1 MHGDRVRPPVRGW
14 VFTWLLLLLLG
25 AQPIATDLYLP
36 ALPAIARELGSA
48 STSLTLFMLAFGVG
62 QLVCGPL
69 ADRYGRRPVLLIGL
83 FFYTLGALGA
93 ALAPAVA
100 VLAAWRALQGLS
112 MAAILVCARA
122 MVRDLHAAD
131 EGPRIMAKGLSGLGV
146 VALLAPLIGAAAVQY
161 LSWRWAMACM
171 ALYSVG
177 VLWLCW
183 SRFAETRQPQ
193 HAQGAGG
200 VREVLA
206 SSRFRAW
213 TSLTA
218 STYGGMFCFLLLS
231 PTIYVDYLGLSP
243 LAYGWIP
250 ASGSLVYILSTTWCR
265 RLLRRHSALRA
276 VRWGAQL
283 SLAGALIQL
292 ASGLW
297 TPHSLWLLLLGHWVY
312 AVGHGIHQP
321 CGQAGAVGDFP
332 HLAGRAVAWSG
343 FLTMLV
349 AFITGQMAARFVDV
363 ANSNGAWPLIV
374 PMAVAAV
381 LLVLITH
388 FWLPRTAA
396 GPVEIAPALD

>member
-1 MHGDRVRPPVRGW
+1 MPGDPGRSPVRGW
-14 VFTWLLLLLLG
+14 IFTWLLLLLLG

-48 STSLTLFMLAFGVG
+48 STSLTLFMLAFGIG
-62 QLVCGPL
+62 QLLCGPL
-69 ADRYGRRPVLLIGL
+69 ADRYGRRPVLLAGL
-83 FFYTLGALGA
+83 FLYTLGALGA

-183 SRFAETRQPQ
+183 FRFAETRQPR
-193 HAQGAGG
+193 HAQAAGG

-265 RLLRRHSALRA
+265 RLLRRHTALRA

-283 SLAGALIQL
+283 SLVGALIQL

-297 TPHSLWLLLLGHWVY
+297 TPHSLGLLLLGHWVY

-349 AFITGQMAARFVDV
+349 AFITGQMAARFVDA
-363 ANSNGAWPLIV
+363 ANSHGAWPLIV
-374 PMAVAAV
+374 PMVVAAM

-396 GPVEIAPALD
+396 SSVEITPALD

>member
-1 MHGDRVRPPVRGW
+1 MHGDRVRPPVRGG

-69 ADRYGRRPVLLIGL
+69 ADRYGRRPVLLTGL
-83 FFYTLGALGA
+83 FLYTLGALGA

-100 VLAAWRALQGLS
+100 VLAAWRALQGVS

-193 HAQGAGG
+193 HAQAAGG
-200 VREVLA
+200 VREVLT

-349 AFITGQMAARFVDV
+349 AFITGQMAAHFVD
-363 ANSNGAWPLIV
+363 ATNSHGAWPLIV
-374 PMAVAAV
+374 PMVVAAV

>member
-1 MHGDRVRPPVRGW
+1 MPAAAARPPASGAT
-14 VFTWLLLLLLG
+14 FTVLLLLLLG

-36 ALPAIARELGSA
+36 ALPAITRELGSA
-48 STSLTLFMLAFGVG
+48 STSLTLFMLAFGIG
-62 QLVCGPL
+62 QLLCGPL
-69 ADRYGRRPVLLIGL
+69 ADRHGRRPVLLAGL
-83 FFYTLGALGA
+83 VLYTLGALGS
-93 ALAPAVA
+93 ALAPTVV
-100 VLAAWRALQGLS
+100 VLASWRALQGLA

-122 MVRDLHAAD
+122 MVRDLHAAH

-146 VALLAPLIGAAAVQY
+146 VALLAPLVGAAAVQF
-161 LSWRWAMACM
+161 LSWRWALACM
-171 ALYSVG
+171 ALYSTLL
-177 VLWLCW
+177 LWLCW
-183 SRFAETRQPQ
+183 FRFAETRQPE
-193 HAQGAGG
+193 HAQASGG
-200 VREVLA
+200 VRDVLA
-206 SSRFRAW
+206 SSSFRAW

-265 RLLRRHSALRA
+265 RLLKQHSALRA

-283 SLAGALIQL
+283 SLLGALVQL
-292 ASGLW
+292 TAVLW
-297 TPHSLWLLLLGHWVY
+297 TPHSLWLLLLGHWIY

-343 FLTMLV
+343 FLTMVV
-349 AFITGQMAARFVDV
+349 AFITGQIAARYLD
-363 ANSNGAWPLIV
+363 AGNSNGAWPLIV
-374 PMAVAAV
+374 PMVLAGL

-388 FWLPRTAA
+388 LWLPRTAA
-396 GPVEIAPALD
+396 RPVEIGSSLD

>member
-1 MHGDRVRPPVRGW
+1 MRGAQTREPASGRT
-14 VFTWLLLLLLG
+14 FTLLLLLLLG

-62 QLVCGPL
+62 QLLCGPL
-69 ADRYGRRPVLLIGL
+69 ADRHGRRPVLLTGL
-83 FFYTLGALGA
+83 LLYTVGALGA
-93 ALAPAVA
+93 ALAPAVE

-122 MVRDLHAAD
+122 MVRDLYAAE

-146 VALLAPLIGAAAVQY
+146 VALLAPLAGAVAVQF
-161 LSWRWAMACM
+161 LNWRWALVCM
-171 ALYSVG
+171 ALYSAG

-183 SRFAETRQPQ
+183 FRFAETRQRE
-193 HAQGAGG
+193 HARAAGG

-206 SSRFRAW
+206 SSSFRAW

-243 LAYGWIP
+243 LAYGWVP

-276 VRWGAQL
+276 VRWGALL
-283 SLAGALIQL
+283 SLAGALIQF

-297 TPHSLWLLLLGHWVY
+297 TPHGFWLLLLGHWIY

-321 CGQAGAVGDFP
+321 CGQAGAVGEFP

-349 AFITGQMAARFVDV
+349 AFITGQVAARFVD
-363 ANSNGAWPLIV
+363 ADNSHGAWPLIV
-374 PMAVAAV
+374 PMVVAAL

-388 FWLPRTAA
+388 LWLPRTAA
-396 GPVEIAPALD
+396 RPVEITPAVE